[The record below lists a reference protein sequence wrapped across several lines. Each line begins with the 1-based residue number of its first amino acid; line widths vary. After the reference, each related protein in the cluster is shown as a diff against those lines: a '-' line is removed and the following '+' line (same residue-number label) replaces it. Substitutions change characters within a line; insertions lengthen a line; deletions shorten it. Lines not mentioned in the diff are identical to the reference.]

1 MLVENTLKET
11 LQSGGVAL
19 GTMIVHLRQPAVAVM
34 MKNAGW
40 DYVFLDAEHGTF
52 YPAAIADF
60 CITARAVGL
69 PVIVRV
75 PGTNDPQ
82 RLYQTLDLGATG
94 LLCPQSETVEQVEGI
109 MHATKYFP
117 AGQRGMSLRNVNT
130 FWGKHK
136 PSDVT
141 TRLNQDTTIVLQV
154 ETKQGVEN
162 LDKMLKVP
170 GVDAVFVGPADLS
183 QTLGIPGDTAHPEVQ
198 KYVARVFESCHKAGI
213 PCGIHTYDHATC
225 TNWIQKGGRFM
236 CLGNDAMWL
245 QDGAQKAL
253 ADVREAVKK

>member
-1 MLVENTLKET
+1 MLVENTLKKT

-52 YPAAIADF
+52 HPAAIADF

-75 PGTNDPQ
+75 PGTSDAQ

-94 LLCPQSETVEQVEGI
+94 LLCPQSETVEQVEFI
-109 MHATKYFP
+109 LHATKYYP
-117 AGQRGMSLRNVNT
+117 MGQRGMSLRNVNT

-136 PSDVT
+136 SAEVT
-141 TRLNQDTTIVLQV
+141 TRLNQDTTIILQV

-162 LDKMLKVP
+162 LEKMLKVA
-170 GVDAVFVGPADLS
+170 GVDGVFVGPADLS

-198 KYVARVFESCHKAGI
+198 NYVGRVFEVCHEANI
-213 PCGIHTYDHATC
+213 PCGIHTYDVETC
-225 TNWIQKGGRFM
+225 GKWIAKGGRFM

-245 QDGAQKAL
+245 QDGAQQAL
-253 ADVREAVKK
+253 AQVRDGMKK